1 MSIIVSSAS
10 LNFCVI
16 TCDSTGAEEKRM
28 RVYNQENED
37 LEAASPYKKKI
48 WTCRNSAVSSIYDV
62 KPLTFSHQED
72 NF

>member
-1 MSIIVSSAS
+1 
-10 LNFCVI
+10 
-16 TCDSTGAEEKRM
+16 M

-37 LEAASPYKKKI
+37 LEAASLYKKKI